1 MADVAVVVVTH
12 QTRADALAC
21 LGTVQVAQPAEVVL
35 VDCGSTDGTADA
47 VRACLPWVEVLALDN
62 LGYAGGAN
70 AGIARTSSP
79 LVLLLNADTRIA
91 PDSLVTLAASIPDD
105 VGALG
110 PRVVYPDG
118 RHQASA
124 RMLPTT
130 AQGIG
135 HALFGLWWPA
145 NPWTRAYRQSDR
157 DPDQPRDV
165 DWVSGC
171 AILLRRAALDE
182 VGGFDTGYWMYV
194 EDIDLCF
201 RLRQAGWRVRYDP
214 STTVVHAVGRSTS
227 QRRGRLVVAHA
238 RSLDRFHRRAYG
250 HGAGRLTRPL
260 VRLGLLAWV
269 GTVLAWDRLV
279 GRRAGRSS
287 TGE

>member
-1 MADVAVVVVTH
+1 VVDVAVVVVTH
-12 QTRADALAC
+12 QTREEALGC
-21 LGTVQVAQPAEVVL
+21 LDSVLAAQPAEVVL
-35 VDCGSTDGTADA
+35 VDCGSADGTADA
-47 VRACLPWVEVLALDN
+47 VRDRHPSVEVLVLGN

-70 AGIARTSSP
+70 AGIARTSRP
-79 LVLLLNADTRIA
+79 LVLVLNADTRIA
-91 PDSLVTLAASIPDD
+91 PDSLATMAAVMPDD
-105 VGALG
+105 AGALG

-118 RHQASA
+118 RRQASA

-130 AQGIG
+130 GQAIG

-145 NPWTRAYRQSDR
+145 NPWTRAYRQTDQ

-182 VGGFDTGYWMYV
+182 VDGFDAAYWMYV
-194 EDIDLCF
+194 EDVDLCH

-214 STTVVHAVGRSTS
+214 STTVVHEVGRSTS

-250 HGAGRLTRPL
+250 HGAGRLARPL
-260 VRLGLLAWV
+260 VRVGLAAWV
-269 GTVLAWDRLV
+269 LAVLAWDRLV